1 MYVCVNNCYVPFNVQ
16 SGNFQREPML
26 RTLSKH
32 QINAIRILQRG
43 CTTMN
48 SSPTGLST
56 FMNLYERITNE
67 FKIGNLDGCV
77 SLSEEAIQIAKQEG
91 DVPWKDVAAIQ
102 LNLSHILKLLNR
114 IEDATLM
121 AKRALGSLDTH
132 FSSCKPE
139 VCHALDVVAEL
150 CAESNEF
157 EEAFRL
163 TDRAIELK
171 TRLHGANC
179 VQLAKTYNI
188 RGAVF
193 LKQEQ
198 LQSSREAFMRAL
210 GLHIREYGRSRP
222 VPLSIGITLSNLA
235 GSLRRDA
242 ARAKECVAIYRVV
255 VESFANSSEND
266 TWMEGNAL
274 CDLGEALMDSGT
286 QQDVY
291 EARECLTRALHI
303 FLTTRGIDHPSTSRA
318 TILLKKTASV
328 VPKLDPVNPEE
339 SVADIVDTL
348 IDEAMTVVPPKSTD
362 IRVSGDVLF
371 LDRRGHV
378 GHGHPHKPLF

>member
-1 MYVCVNNCYVPFNVQ
+1 
-16 SGNFQREPML
+16 
-26 RTLSKH
+26 
-32 QINAIRILQRG
+32 
-43 CTTMN
+43 
-48 SSPTGLST
+48 
-56 FMNLYERITNE
+56 
-67 FKIGNLDGCV
+67 
-77 SLSEEAIQIAKQEG
+77 
-91 DVPWKDVAAIQ
+91 
-102 LNLSHILKLLNR
+102 
-114 IEDATLM
+114 
-121 AKRALGSLDTH
+121 
-132 FSSCKPE
+132 
-139 VCHALDVVAEL
+139 
-150 CAESNEF
+150 
-157 EEAFRL
+157 
-163 TDRAIELK
+163 
-171 TRLHGANC
+171 
-179 VQLAKTYNI
+179 
-188 RGAVF
+188 
-193 LKQEQ
+193 
-198 LQSSREAFMRAL
+198 MRAL

-303 FLTTRGIDHPSTSRA
+303 FLSTRGIDHPSTSRA
-318 TILLKKTASV
+318 TILLQKTASV